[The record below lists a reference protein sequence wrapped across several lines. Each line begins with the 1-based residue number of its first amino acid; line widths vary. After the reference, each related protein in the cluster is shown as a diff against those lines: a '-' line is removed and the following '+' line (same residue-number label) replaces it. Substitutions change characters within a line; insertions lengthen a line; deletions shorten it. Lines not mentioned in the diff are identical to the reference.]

1 MFCDI
6 TDFNFNQQIK
16 LHLIY
21 YACNVLRMECENSI
35 SFFDAYEKVK
45 ILLNDNALIKSFYD
59 LEYGTS
65 SLKLNIQLWLMKH
78 RLITVLVMLIRR

>member
-1 MFCDI
+1 
-6 TDFNFNQQIK
+6 
-16 LHLIY
+16 
-21 YACNVLRMECENSI
+21 MECENSI